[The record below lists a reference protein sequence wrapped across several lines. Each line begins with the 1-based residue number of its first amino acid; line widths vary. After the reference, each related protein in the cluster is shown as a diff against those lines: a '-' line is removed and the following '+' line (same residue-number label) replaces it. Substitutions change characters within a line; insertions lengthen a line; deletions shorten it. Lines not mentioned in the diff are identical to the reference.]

1 MFKCKGDK
9 TMKPD
14 IINALEALK
23 PGAIW
28 TLPYNPTATDDYD
41 RLVWQDESQTKPLR
55 VEVEAKIRELQQLE
69 PYRLLRIERDRLL
82 KETDWRASSDLNLP
96 ESWRAYRQALRDLPA
111 NAKPKLDENED
122 LDMSSVAWPSPST

>member
-1 MFKCKGDK
+1 
-9 TMKPD
+9 MKIRTIDALLELYPTAEFVLSDGKIVEWHSTD
-14 IINALEALK
+14 IIQPL
-23 PGAIW
+23 G
-28 TLPYNPTATDDYD
+28 
-41 RLVWQDESQTKPLR
+41 DEID
-55 VEVEAKIRELQQLE
+55 AKIRELQQLE

-82 KETDWRASSDLNLP
+82 KETDWRASSDRVLP

>member
-1 MFKCKGDK
+1 MRRDYYAAAIDALRPNCQCFIENSKV
-9 TMKPD
+9 TWMKLPD
-14 IINALEALK
+14 TIPL
-23 PGAIW
+23 
-28 TLPYNPTATDDYD
+28 
-41 RLVWQDESQTKPLR
+41 QDEID
-55 VEVEAKIRELQQLE
+55 AKIRELQQLE

>member
-1 MFKCKGDK
+1 
-9 TMKPD
+9 MKPD
-14 IINALEALK
+14 INDALVALK

-28 TLPYNPTATDDYD
+28 TLPNNPTATNDYE
-41 RLVWQDESQTKPLR
+41 RLVWQDESQTKPTEE
-55 VEVEAKIRELQQLE
+55 EVNVKVTELVNAY
-69 PYRLLRIERDRLL
+69 PMKLLREERDRLL

>member
-1 MFKCKGDK
+1 MNAFYLGEAL
-9 TMKPD
+9 
-14 IINALEALK
+14 NALRPNCAFGCGETYDSIEWYSTNS
-23 PGAIW
+23 GA
-28 TLPYNPTATDDYD
+28 
-41 RLVWQDESQTKPLR
+41 KPLQE
-55 VEVEAKIRELQQLE
+55 EVEAKVRELQQLE

-111 NAKPKLDENED
+111 NAKPKLDANDD

>member
-1 MFKCKGDK
+1 
-9 TMKPD
+9 MKPD
-14 IINALEALK
+14 INDALVALK

-28 TLPYNPTATDDYD
+28 TLPNNPTATNDYD

-55 VEVEAKIRELQQLE
+55 EEVEAKIRELQQLE

-111 NAKPKLDENED
+111 NAKPKLDANDD